1 MRKKT
6 ACSCGCKDF
15 EKVDLTARN
24 SNHSI
29 FFIRCR
35 KCGKVV
41 SGIHETGFFVL
52 TKRCIESC
60 FIKMID
66 AIGARRIMH

>member
-29 FFIRCR
+29 FSFGAANVA
-35 KCGKVV
+35 KL
-41 SGIHETGFFVL
+41 SPAY
-52 TKRCIESC
+52 TKPA
-60 FIKMID
+60 FLY
-66 AIGARRIMH
+66 